1 MHFGLQGKLCQLTCV
16 NYKLKFNKEEP
27 LNFTARLI
35 MRKKENRTKKMIL
48 IIALVVFC
56 IALILGGIM
65 IYGRY
70 QMSKIPKLSFQE
82 ILEYTTKDNA
92 DAVITVGIVKDGQIS
107 YKVYGENGKELP
119 AELHIYEIGSL
130 TKTFTAALISKAI
143 QEEKINID
151 CTIDNYLSLPE
162 GNTYPT
168 IKELLTHTSGYKGY
182 YLESPMVSNFF
193 NGRND
198 FYGVTKEMVSD
209 KAGNLN
215 MNKAS
220 YDFVYSNYGYAVLGL
235 VLESVY
241 ETEYTSLLNDFAQNE
256 LCLTS
261 TQISDKSGD
270 LGKYWD
276 WKEGDAYLSA
286 GAVTSNIEDMLLYA
300 QMQLEDNSYFS
311 DCHNSL
317 KSINASTEMYK
328 TMGIHMDEIG
338 MSWILDSK
346 NNIIWHNGGTGN
358 YNSYLGFNPETGTA
372 VVVLSNLAPNYRVPA
387 TVLGVKLLLELDNE
401 K

>member
-168 IKELLTHTSGYKGY
+168 IEELLTHTSGYKGY
-182 YLESPMVSNFF
+182 YLESLIISH
-193 NGRND
+193 
-198 FYGVTKEMVSD
+198 K
-209 KAGNLN
+209 
-215 MNKAS
+215 MNHQ
-220 YDFVYSNYGYAVLGL
+220 YSSEHHQY
-235 VLESVY
+235 
-241 ETEYTSLLNDFAQNE
+241 Q
-256 LCLTS
+256 
-261 TQISDKSGD
+261 
-270 LGKYWD
+270 
-276 WKEGDAYLSA
+276 
-286 GAVTSNIEDMLLYA
+286 
-300 QMQLEDNSYFS
+300 
-311 DCHNSL
+311 
-317 KSINASTEMYK
+317 
-328 TMGIHMDEIG
+328 
-338 MSWILDSK
+338 
-346 NNIIWHNGGTGN
+346 
-358 YNSYLGFNPETGTA
+358 
-372 VVVLSNLAPNYRVPA
+372 
-387 TVLGVKLLLELDNE
+387 
-401 K
+401 